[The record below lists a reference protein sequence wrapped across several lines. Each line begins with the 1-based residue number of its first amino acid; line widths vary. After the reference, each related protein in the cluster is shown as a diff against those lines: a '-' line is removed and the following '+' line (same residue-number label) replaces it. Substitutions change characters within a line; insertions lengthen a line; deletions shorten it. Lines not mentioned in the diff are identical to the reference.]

1 MIVVLNFLPPTLGDQ
16 KQQKSKMDHLK
27 VIDDLRKELKENRQV
42 HEEIAQ
48 KYQVDLEVVILLT
61 VMKYVLR
68 KQQCNVQ
75 VDVTEI

>member
-1 MIVVLNFLPPTLGDQ
+1 MNVVLIFLPPTLGD
-16 KQQKSKMDHLK
+16 KKHKKLIMDYLK
-27 VIDDLRKELKENRQV
+27 AIDDLRKELKENRQV